1 MKELHKEW
9 KEWPHLTMGK
19 IQLKLTQHNSEK
31 ELRHSG
37 IELHLKHTT
46 TATTWVTTNTEK
58 ENKTV
63 PVIIFLRIKW
73 DI

>member
-9 KEWPHLTMGK
+9 KEWPHLTMRK

-37 IELHLKHTT
+37 IELHLKHTI
-46 TATTWVTTNTEK
+46 TATT
-58 ENKTV
+58 
-63 PVIIFLRIKW
+63 
-73 DI
+73 